1 MSQFFDNLKQLL
13 SRVGDYSFWEIGL
26 ELVVVWL
33 VVFVV
38 YQFVRGTRGA
48 RAILGATLL
57 LVVPYIIFAL
67 LKAISGDE
75 QLFARLRYLYGNSV
89 EFAVIAL
96 LIVFQ
101 PELRRALVRLGE
113 VGIFQSAR
121 GLRKARVIEEV
132 LAAAAYL
139 SKNKIGA
146 LIAIER
152 QVGLS
157 GLVDSGTTLD
167 AAVSRDLLKTI
178 FWPGSALHDMGV
190 VVRGDRVVAAGVQFP
205 LAEGEQFSSELG
217 SRHRAAIGLSQEADA
232 LIIAVSEETGTISL
246 AERGQLSRN
255 LTVDALRTQLARGME
270 RTELGSDNED
280 PNEPSK

>member
-1 MSQFFDNLKQLL
+1 MQAFLDSLQHLF
-13 SRVGDYSFWEIGL
+13 SRIAGYNGWVVAL
-26 ELVVVWL
+26 ELIVIWAI
-33 VVFVV
+33 VFVV
-38 YQFVRGTRGA
+38 FQFVRGTRGA
-48 RAILGATLL
+48 RAVLGATLVLVGSYIAIKL
-57 LVVPYIIFAL
+57 LP
-67 LKAISGDE
+67 GGEE
-75 QLFARLRYLYGNSV
+75 QFARLTYLYGNSV

-113 VGIFQSAR
+113 VGIFQSAK
-121 GLRKARVIEEV
+121 GLQKARVIEEV
-132 LAAAAYL
+132 LAATAYL

-146 LIAIER
+146 LISIER
-152 QVGLS
+152 QVGLG
-157 GLVDSGTTLD
+157 GLIEGGTRLD

-190 VVRGDRVVAAGVQFP
+190 VIRGERIIAAGVQFP

-246 AERGQLSRN
+246 AERGQLKRN
-255 LTVDALRTQLARGME
+255 LNIDELRSHLARGME
-270 RTELGSDNED
+270 RANLAPTDEAAGESRA
-280 PNEPSK
+280 